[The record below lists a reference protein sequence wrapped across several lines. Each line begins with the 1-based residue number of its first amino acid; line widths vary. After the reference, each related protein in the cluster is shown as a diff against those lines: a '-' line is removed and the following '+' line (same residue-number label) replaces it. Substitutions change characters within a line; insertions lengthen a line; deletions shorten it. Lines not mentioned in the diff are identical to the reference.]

1 MNLLSKKTQK
11 FKDEIHAHISTLVEC
26 SEDPQ
31 KYAQF
36 KMVTKEL
43 VEHYNMN
50 ELTSIEPH
58 VSDYICHLLVHLID
72 DADVLN
78 AKFLLQRL
86 PDEIRSQDKA
96 IIQLATVNKHLS

>member
-1 MNLLSKKTQK
+1 
-11 FKDEIHAHISTLVEC
+11 
-26 SEDPQ
+26 
-31 KYAQF
+31 
-36 KMVTKEL
+36 MVTKEL

-50 ELTSIEPH
+50 ELTIIEPH

-78 AKFLLQRL
+78 AKFLLQRV
-86 PDEIRSQDKA
+86 PDEVRSQDSA